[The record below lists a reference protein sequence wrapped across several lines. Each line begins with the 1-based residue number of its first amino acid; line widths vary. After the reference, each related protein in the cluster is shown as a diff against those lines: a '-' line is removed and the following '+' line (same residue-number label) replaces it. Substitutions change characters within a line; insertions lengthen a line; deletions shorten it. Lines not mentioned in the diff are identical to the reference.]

1 LPFSTG
7 RALSEELINTAHV
20 WVRGRVTSLKFPKAV
35 NTYCPKCK
43 SHTEHGVSV
52 YKKGKERALSAGARR
67 HDREKHGYG
76 GQKWPELKRTAKT
89 TKKQLLRLT
98 CRKCNQTVYR
108 LGIRLRKLE
117 VGA

>member
-1 LPFSTG
+1 MISM
-7 RALSEELINTAHV
+7 
-20 WVRGRVTSLKFPKAV
+20 KFPKAIT
-35 NTYCPKCK
+35 TYCPKCK

-67 HDREKHGYG
+67 HEREKHGYG

-98 CRKCNQTVYR
+98 CKKCSQTAYR

>member
-1 LPFSTG
+1 
-7 RALSEELINTAHV
+7 
-20 WVRGRVTSLKFPKAV
+20 VTYMKFPKAV
-35 NTYCPKCK
+35 TTYCPKCR

-52 YKKGKERALSAGARR
+52 YKKGKERTLSAGARR
-67 HDREKHGYG
+67 HEREKHGYG

-89 TKKQLLRLT
+89 TKKQVLRLT
-98 CRKCNQTVYR
+98 CRKCNQTVSR